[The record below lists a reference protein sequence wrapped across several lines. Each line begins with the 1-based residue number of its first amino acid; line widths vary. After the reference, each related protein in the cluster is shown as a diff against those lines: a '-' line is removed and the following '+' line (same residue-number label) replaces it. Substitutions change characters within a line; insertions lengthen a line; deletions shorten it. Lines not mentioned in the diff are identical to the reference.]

1 MVSKAVA
8 PRILAGYHDAIY
20 VILHSLLDL
29 SPLPFRGGAHA
40 RGVGDSSSENLP
52 DMSNI

>member
-1 MVSKAVA
+1 VSKAVA

-20 VILHSLLDL
+20 VVLHSLLDL
-29 SPLPFRGGAHA
+29 PPLPFRGGAHA